1 MNPSRKWGMT
11 GLLAVFLLDQ
21 ASKLWLL
28 FGYGLEHNLPLRI
41 GSLLEFAPSWNKGIS
56 FSLLQQHSDAGRWLL
71 VAFMLAAS
79 VGLALWMWRAASP
92 VLAAG
97 LGMIV
102 GGALGNAVDR
112 AAYGAV
118 FDFIRMDLY
127 FFVWPAIFNVADL
140 AIVVGVGILLYD
152 SLTHAKAI
160 APETP

>member
-1 MNPSRKWGMT
+1 MNLARRWGMV
-11 GLLAVFLLDQ
+11 GLIAIFLMDQ

-28 FGYGLEHNLPLRI
+28 FGYGLERNPPLHM
-41 GSLLEFAPSWNKGIS
+41 GSILEFAPSWNRGIS

-71 VAFMLAAS
+71 VAFMLSAS
-79 VGLALWMWRAASP
+79 IGLAVWMWRAASP

-118 FDFIRMDLY
+118 FDFIKMDLH
-127 FFVWPAIFNVADL
+127 FFVWPAIFNIADL
-140 AIVVGVGILLYD
+140 AIVVGVGFLLYD
-152 SLTHAKAI
+152 SVMHTKAA